1 MLGFKSDSNT
11 KDIMK
16 TIDEI
21 YKNWC
26 GESHTTNSAHPVH
39 DSSEAQDFAQYYYNE
54 MIGVERNPPQHMV
67 ICDLKAENNRLR
79 EAIKTVL
86 EWSKF
91 EECYCNKCGHG
102 TPVKDFDYV
111 DELKKAIS
119 I

>member
-1 MLGFKSDSNT
+1 MGQLEILKEAIEFIAGQ
-11 KDIMK
+11 KDK
-16 TIDEI
+16 TG
-21 YKNWC
+21 NWAV
-26 GESHTTNSAHPVH
+26 ELAKRTLKEF
-39 DSSEAQDFAQYYYNE
+39 D
-54 MIGVERNPPQHMV
+54 GVERNPPQHMV